1 MAGPFS
7 FCLGLT
13 REKGLE
19 DTFGTPDTQG
29 KKTLLQ
35 IVFFCVI
42 LVVKEGVDIVSLND
56 IMATLKKVY
65 EKYADIRVG
74 IAGSYVN
81 GTQHAN
87 SDIDVVVDGDS
98 MRVDI
103 MEYIKS
109 QFPTEVDVLWVE
121 LMKQEDEEMDRF
133 ALENDLPI
141 NEYSVY
147 KTVMQ
152 EVMWV

>member
-1 MAGPFS
+1 
-7 FCLGLT
+7 
-13 REKGLE
+13 
-19 DTFGTPDTQG
+19 
-29 KKTLLQ
+29 
-35 IVFFCVI
+35 
-42 LVVKEGVDIVSLND
+42 VSLND
-56 IMATLKKVY
+56 IMAILKKVY

-81 GTQHAN
+81 GTQHAD
-87 SDIDVVVDGDS
+87 SDIDVIVDGDS

-103 MEYIKS
+103 MEYIKD

>member
-1 MAGPFS
+1 M
-7 FCLGLT
+7 
-13 REKGLE
+13 
-19 DTFGTPDTQG
+19 
-29 KKTLLQ
+29 
-35 IVFFCVI
+35 
-42 LVVKEGVDIVSLND
+42 SLND

-81 GTQHAN
+81 GTQHAD

-152 EVMWV
+152 EVVWV

>member
-1 MAGPFS
+1 
-7 FCLGLT
+7 
-13 REKGLE
+13 
-19 DTFGTPDTQG
+19 
-29 KKTLLQ
+29 
-35 IVFFCVI
+35 
-42 LVVKEGVDIVSLND
+42 
-56 IMATLKKVY
+56 
-65 EKYADIRVG
+65 
-74 IAGSYVN
+74 
-81 GTQHAN
+81 
-87 SDIDVVVDGDS
+87 

-121 LMKQEDEEMDRF
+121 LMKQEDEEMDKF

-152 EVMWV
+152 EVVWV